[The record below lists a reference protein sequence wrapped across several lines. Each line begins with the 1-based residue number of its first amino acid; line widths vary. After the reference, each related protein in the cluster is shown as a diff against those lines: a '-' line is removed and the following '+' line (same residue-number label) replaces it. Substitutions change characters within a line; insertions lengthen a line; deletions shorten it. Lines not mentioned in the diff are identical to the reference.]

1 MFMAANA
8 VEYKT
13 ATRDEI
19 VLNLLSHVR
28 ELDKNQAWELLEKV
42 SEILDRER
50 PIQSE
55 SERPS
60 RE

>member
-1 MFMAANA
+1 MYMAANA

-42 SEILDRER
+42 SEILDRKER
-50 PIQSE
+50 KPNT
-55 SERPS
+55 S
-60 RE
+60 R

>member
-28 ELDKNQAWELLEKV
+28 ELDKDEAWELLEKV